1 MDSLIVFDGFFLASF
16 GVGDEVHT
24 GLAVQGPSSVDAAR
38 WFENLAQ
45 FLILT
50 GLLCNSSNGC
60 ALPGSK
66 LSKLDDFGASCT
78 LRMGPV
84 RGTFSLSDSARNLV
98 Q

>member
-1 MDSLIVFDGFFLASF
+1 MDSLVVFDIVFLAGFGL
-16 GVGDEVHT
+16 GDEIHAR
-24 GLAVQGPSSVDAAR
+24 LAVQGPSSVDAAR
-38 WFENLAQ
+38 WFENLTR

-50 GLLCNSSNGC
+50 GLLGNSSNGS
-60 ALPGSK
+60 AFPGSK

-84 RGTFSLSDSARNLV
+84 RGTFGLSDPARNLV

>member
-1 MDSLIVFDGFFLASF
+1 MDSLVVFDGFFLAGF
-16 GVGDEVHT
+16 DFGDEIHA
-24 GLAVQGPSSVDAAR
+24 GLAIQGPSSVDAAR
-38 WFENLAQ
+38 WFENLTR

-50 GLLCNSSNGC
+50 GLLGDSSNGC
-60 ALPGSK
+60 AFPGQK